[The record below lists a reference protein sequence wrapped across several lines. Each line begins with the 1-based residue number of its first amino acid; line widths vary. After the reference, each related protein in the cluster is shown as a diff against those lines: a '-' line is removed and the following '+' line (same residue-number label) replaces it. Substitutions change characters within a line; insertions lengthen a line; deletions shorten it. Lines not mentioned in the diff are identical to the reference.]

1 MDKVSPTHPM
11 PDYND
16 AEPTNPVHENPWE
29 RLKDFTDARIG
40 LGRSGISVP
49 TKHLLAFQLAHAR
62 AQDAVHTPLET
73 ESLISKLTA
82 CRWCPAE
89 KPIRLHSKADDRA
102 MYLQRPDF
110 GRLLDEASRTRLIE
124 HAQQQ
129 DDDYDLAIVVVDG
142 LSAFAIE
149 ENILPFLDE
158 LIPALTQ
165 PTNQEAP
172 WKLAPICV
180 VEQGRVAIGDPVGEL
195 LNAKCVLVLV
205 GERPGLSS
213 PDSLGL
219 YLTWSP
225 RSGLTDAYRNCI
237 SNIRRA
243 GLNYPEASR
252 KAMYLLNEARTRKLS
267 GVNLKDRTDESVIE
281 HHNTNNNFLISK
293 N

>member
-1 MDKVSPTHPM
+1 M
-11 PDYND
+11 
-16 AEPTNPVHENPWE
+16 
-29 RLKDFTDARIG
+29 
-40 LGRSGISVP
+40 
-49 TKHLLAFQLAHAR
+49 
-62 AQDAVHTPLET
+62 
-73 ESLISKLTA
+73 
-82 CRWCPAE
+82 
-89 KPIRLHSKADDRA
+89 
-102 MYLQRPDF
+102 
-110 GRLLDEASRTRLIE
+110 
-124 HAQQQ
+124 
-129 DDDYDLAIVVVDG
+129 VVDG

-165 PTNQEAP
+165 PTNQKAP

-225 RSGLTDAYRNCI
+225 KSGLTDAYRNCI